1 MDPASG
7 RNPRFEAVRSI
18 DDIFKDFIGRRTGIV
33 RAFTEDLEAFTAQC
47 KPDLDGLCLYGYANG
62 TWEVAPPAQHVP
74 TELPEPTVG
83 INIPRDTMYK
93 RDWVALLTVFSDSWL
108 LAVAFFHGARLNL
121 DREGRVRLFDL
132 INSVPTVYESVF
144 GVKKSREQRHPFQR
158 KKNSADGDD
167 DGAIFLRKRDDEQS
181 EAMPLLFVVQ
191 VGLNPDITKNHD
203 PTLEAPAKCTTPGS
217 RCMQLDVRQRDVPLI
232 IDANVIN
239 FVLLYVNVIAI
250 SEVKIID
257 TIVFA

>member
-1 MDPASG
+1 MPWASSTSSPRPEWSTPHASFSHLRQRPLQPSSSPPPRRTAGGEELGLVAPAAAAVTMDPASG

-167 DGAIFLRKRDDEQS
+167 DGAIFLRKRDDGEIY
-181 EAMPLLFVVQ
+181 LR
-191 VGLNPDITKNHD
+191 K
-203 PTLEAPAKCTTPGS
+203 
-217 RCMQLDVRQRDVPLI
+217 R
-232 IDANVIN
+232 
-239 FVLLYVNVIAI
+239 
-250 SEVKIID
+250 
-257 TIVFA
+257 